1 MLEMDDSDWKRIR
14 SAGATHPVEAYAFVR
29 RGLEATLRR
38 VLEAEVD
45 VLGGSLGGTLGGSLG
60 GGESRHL
67 SGQQLCLGLR
77 EAAIDEY
84 GMMARSVLRHWGVT
98 RTEDFGRIV
107 YTMIAAGILASS
119 PDDRIEDFA
128 GVYDF
133 EEAFSPATIAG
144 RMVGAASGG

>member
-38 VLEAEVD
+38 VLEAEAD
-45 VLGGSLGGTLGGSLG
+45 VLGGSLGS
-60 GGESRHL
+60 GEPRHL

-77 EAAIDEY
+77 EAAIEEY

-107 YTMIAAGILASS
+107 YTMIAAGILGTS

-144 RMVGAASGG
+144 RMVGVGSGG

>member
-38 VLEAEVD
+38 VLEAEAD
-45 VLGGSLGGTLGGSLG
+45 ALGGSLG
-60 GGESRHL
+60 GGEIRHL

-133 EEAFSPATIAG
+133 EEAFSPATIAD
-144 RMVGAASGG
+144 RMVGAGTGG

>member
-1 MLEMDDSDWKRIR
+1 MIAMDESDWKRIR

-38 VLEAEVD
+38 LLDAEADAVASD
-45 VLGGSLGGTLGGSLG
+45 DGSLHGSLGGP
-60 GGESRHL
+60 EIRHL

-84 GMMARSVLRHWGVT
+84 GMMARPVLRHWGVT

-133 EEAFSPATIAG
+133 EEAFSPAAIAD
-144 RMVGAASGG
+144 RMVGAGTGG